1 MSIADVVRGFHDVT
15 IVARNVAEL
24 CAFYSALGFRQLVD
38 RGDELAVFLVGKNEL
53 AIHTSSAQP
62 LNALVLSVLVDDL
75 EPIRRQAAQ
84 LGIQV
89 PASAPLRPGLVGF
102 ALLDP
107 NGNKLEFLRADPG
120 QT

>member
-1 MSIADVVRGFHDVT
+1 MSITDVVQGFHDVT
-15 IVARNVAEL
+15 ILAHNVAEL
-24 CAFYSALGFRQLVD
+24 CAFYSGLGFRKVID
-38 RGDELAVFLVGKNEL
+38 RGDEFAVFLVGKNEL
-53 AIHTSSAQP
+53 AIHTAKAQP

-89 PASAPLRPGLVGF
+89 AAPVPLRPDLVGF

-107 NGNKLEFLRADPG
+107 NGNKLEFLQAVR
-120 QT
+120 